1 MKIMEKKNESLAKTL
16 GTLVGKICVWL
27 ISAGFI
33 MCGWSVIAPHL
44 NAPLFTYWEVF
55 AIRMGLSC
63 LMKIILQKE

>member
-1 MKIMEKKNESLAKTL
+1 MKKKNENLAETL
-16 GTLVGKICVWL
+16 GTLVGTIGAWL

-33 MCGWSVIAPHL
+33 MCGWNVVAPHL
-44 NAPLFTYWEVF
+44 NAPLFSYWEVF